1 MIEPDLRVDRRLIY
15 GETRRVDS
23 SAIPPSSTRLDSL
36 PKRKKFEF
44 PEREREGLIL
54 NFSKKKGAL
63 YPYIYT
69 LNEFD
74 LEI

>member
-44 PEREREGLIL
+44 PEREREREGLIL

-63 YPYIYT
+63 YPYI
-69 LNEFD
+69 L
-74 LEI
+74 

>member
-44 PEREREGLIL
+44 PERERERGF
-54 NFSKKKGAL
+54 NFEFLEEKGSTL
-63 YPYIYT
+63 PIYT